1 MSIQSY
7 RDLDAWKIAMK
18 LAVAVYEITKVLPRD
33 ELYGLSAQLR
43 RAVVSIPSN
52 ISEGHQQGTRSYAHF
67 VTLALGS
74 LAEMETQLE
83 LATRLG
89 YLTPT
94 ETDPISLLGVHT
106 RRILH
111 GLRRSLVTRR
121 DYIKPHPNQNLI
133 PDP

>member
-18 LAVAVYEITKVLPRD
+18 LAVAVYEITKVLPRE

-94 ETDPISLLGVHT
+94 EPIPISLLGVHT

-111 GLRRSLVTRR
+111 GLRRITC
-121 DYIKPHPNQNLI
+121 PHVATTSNPPEPE